1 LDLGGDVSKLSTEK
15 TARTV
20 ADAAVNDPASG
31 RARPLKLEFPPELPI
46 TEHTEEIRAL
56 LVRHQVV
63 VVAGETGSGKTT
75 QLPKIA
81 LSAGLGEQR
90 MIAHTQPRRLAARA
104 VASRI
109 AEELDVALG
118 EEVGYAVR
126 FTDQVGERTRVK
138 LLTDGLLLTEIRRD
152 KLLQRYD
159 CVIVDEAHERSL
171 NIDFLLGYLKG
182 VLARRPD
189 LKLIITSATIDVDAF
204 AAHFGDAP
212 IVQVGGRTYPVTIRY
227 LDDDAVE
234 LPFEDQ
240 LLATV
245 EDIETGPQSHARDML
260 AFLPGEREILEAA
273 RVLRRELGE
282 RIEVLPLYARLS
294 AADQQ
299 RIFRPGKRRRIVLAT
314 NVAETSLTVPNIGYV
329 IDPGIARISRYSFR
343 SKLQRLPVEAI
354 SQASANQRAGRCGRV
369 APGVCYRLYTEPD
382 FLGRPEY
389 TDPEIKR
396 TNLASVV
403 LTMRAFDLGDPSR
416 FPFLEPP
423 DQRMIRDAEKLLDEL
438 GALDGNKLTDIGRK
452 MARLPVDP
460 RLARMLVASEKTRS
474 LREVLVITS
483 AMAVSDPRE
492 RPVEKQGSAD
502 RVHEQWLDERSD
514 FLSYL
519 NLWSWFETQRD
530 VLSRSQL
537 RRALGRN
544 FLSNNR
550 MREWLALHRQLLL
563 AVKSL
568 GFRPNKEPAAY
579 SSVHQA
585 LLAGSLSLIGTHDE
599 RGEYLGPRNMK
610 FRIFPGSVLADRRPA
625 WVMAGEIVETRRVYA
640 RTVAQVE
647 PRWIEDAAGH
657 LLKRRHTEPHW
668 SLNRGEAQ
676 ALETISLYG
685 LVLADKRRVSLRR
698 VDRAEARQLFLHD
711 GLVRGAIK
719 KPPDFLTHNLSL
731 AAQIRDEEEKGRRR
745 DLLADETEIAARY
758 EKLIPAKVLSVR
770 DLDRWMKKAADADTA
785 SLFFSKEQLQGAGNA
800 SFAEADFPAELELRG
815 KAFPLRY
822 RFAPGEPDDGVS
834 LEVPI
839 SLVDAIVPH
848 ALEWS
853 VPGMFAGVCEQWL
866 RSLEK
871 SKRRRLTPI
880 PDAVQ
885 AILPTLSQTSIF
897 RQGRLGVSLAN
908 VIQHEFGLQIAADD
922 WHPERIEAQWRV
934 NVKVIGGQGELL
946 DESRDF
952 EALKARYAAEVAAR
966 MDAGLK
972 SQEEKRGLIEFP
984 DQAPVGSVVIGAVGS
999 EVVAYPALAD
1009 EGDSVALR
1017 HLADAT
1023 DQAQSNRAGYARLA
1037 LLKLGQTARY
1047 LKKQIASDKALGL
1060 LYAPLGGAEQ
1070 FREELLKACAWA
1082 CFFEGETLP
1091 ADAADFTR
1099 VLNERRAELAET
1111 LSRMQSDLKQILE
1124 SRQGLVRSLDEA
1136 TSPAFADAVA
1146 DIRAQL
1152 EGLVPADVLTRTPAG
1167 RLRDIPRYLDAA
1179 AYRLANLQ
1187 GKVQRDRQLIT
1198 ELAGFQERIERL
1210 KGEMGESAR
1219 WQQLRYLLEE
1229 CRVGLF
1235 AERLGVKE
1243 KASPK
1248 RLNRSLEALEREF
1261 GLI

>member
-1 LDLGGDVSKLSTEK
+1 MSDSSTEQIAARDAL
-15 TARTV
+15 TAGT
-20 ADAAVNDPASG
+20 
-31 RARPLKLEFPPELPI
+31 RPLKLEFPPELPI
-46 TEHTEEIRAL
+46 SEHAEEIRAL
-56 LVRHQVV
+56 LLEHQVV

-81 LSAGLGEQR
+81 LAAGLGEQR

-109 AEELDVALG
+109 AEELAVPLG

-126 FTDQVGERTRVK
+126 FTDQVSDNTRVK

-182 VLARRPD
+182 VLAERSE
-189 LKLIITSATIDVDAF
+189 LKLIITSATIDVNAF
-204 AAHFGDAP
+204 AAHFGGAP
-212 IVQVGGRTYPVTIRY
+212 IVEVGGRTYPVTVRY
-227 LDDDAVE
+227 LDEEAAQA
-234 LPFEDQ
+234 PFDEQ

-245 EDIETGPQSHARDML
+245 EDIETGPQSRARDIL

-273 RVLRRELGE
+273 RLLRRALGE

-343 SKLQRLPVEAI
+343 SKLQRLPVEPI

-369 APGVCYRLYTEPD
+369 APGICFRLYTETD
-382 FLGRPEY
+382 YLGRPEY

-403 LTMRAFDLGDPSR
+403 LTMRAFDLGNPNG

-438 GALDGNKLTDIGRK
+438 GALVENKLTDVGRM

-460 RLARMLVASEKTRS
+460 RLARMLVAAEGTRA
-474 LREVLVITS
+474 LTEVLIITS

-502 RVHEQWLDERSD
+502 RAHEQWLDKRSD
-514 FLSYL
+514 FLGYL
-519 NLWSWFETQRD
+519 NLWSWFEAQRD
-530 VLSRSQL
+530 ALSRTQL
-537 RRALGRN
+537 RRSLARN

-568 GFRPNKEPAAY
+568 GFRLNKEPAAY

-585 LLAGSLSLIGTHDE
+585 LLAGSLSLIGMHDE
-599 RGEYLGPRNMK
+599 RGDYLGPRNLK

-625 WVMAGEIVETRRVYA
+625 WVVAAEIVETRRVYA

-647 PRWIEDAAGH
+647 PRWIEEAAGH
-657 LLKRRHTEPHW
+657 LLKRRHSEPHW

-676 ALETISLYG
+676 ALETVSLYG
-685 LVLADKRRVSLRR
+685 LILADKRRVSLRR
-698 VDRAEARQLFLHD
+698 VDREEARKLFLVD

-719 KPPDFLTHNLSL
+719 RPPDFLTHNLSL
-731 AAQIRDEEEKGRRR
+731 AAEIREEEEKGRRR
-745 DLLADETEIAARY
+745 DLLAGEGEIAERY
-758 EKLIPAKVLSVR
+758 DALIPARVLSTR
-770 DLDRWMKKAADADTA
+770 DLDRWLRKAADAEVA
-785 SLFFSKEQLQGAGNA
+785 RLFFTREQLQGTAHA
-800 SFAEADFPAELELRG
+800 RYADDDFPRELTMRG

-822 RFAPGEPDDGVS
+822 RFAPGEPDDGISV
-834 LEVPI
+834 EVPI
-839 SLVDAIVPH
+839 GLVDAVNPQ
-848 ALEWS
+848 ALDWS
-853 VPGMFAGVCEQWL
+853 VPGMLAGVCEQWL

-880 PDAVQ
+880 PDAVE
-885 AILPTLSQTSIF
+885 AILPILKQPGIY
-897 RQGRLGVSLAN
+897 RQGRLDVSLAN
-908 VIQHEFGLQIAADD
+908 AIQHEFGLQIAAED

-934 NVKVIGGQGELL
+934 NVKVLGSEGELL
-946 DESRDF
+946 AESRDF
-952 EALKARYAAEVAAR
+952 EALKEKFAAEVAAR

-972 SQEEKRGLIEFP
+972 ALEEERGLTEFP
-984 DQAPVGSVVIGAVGS
+984 DQAPVGSVVIGAAGS
-999 EVVAYPALAD
+999 EVVAYPALVD
-1009 EGDSVALR
+1009 EGDSVAVR
-1017 HLADAT
+1017 HLADASA
-1023 DQAQSNRAGYARLA
+1023 QAVSNRAGYARLA

-1047 LKKQIASDKALGL
+1047 LKKQIAADKALGL
-1060 LYAPLGGAEQ
+1060 LYAPLGGAER
-1070 FREELLKACAWA
+1070 FRDELLKACAWA
-1082 CFFEGETLP
+1082 CFFEGESLP
-1091 ADAADFTR
+1091 ADAAAFTR
-1099 VLNERRAELAET
+1099 VLNERRGELAET
-1111 LSRMQSDLKQILE
+1111 LTRMQADLRRILE
-1124 SRQGLVRSLDEA
+1124 ARQALVRSLDEA
-1136 TSPAFADAVA
+1136 TSPAFAAAVA

-1152 EGLVPADVLTRTPAG
+1152 ETLVPADVLTRTPAG
-1167 RLRDIPRYLDAA
+1167 RLADIPRYLEAA
-1179 AYRLANLQ
+1179 SYRLANLQ
-1187 GKVQRDRQLIT
+1187 GKVTRDQQLIK
-1198 ELAGFQERIERL
+1198 ELAGFQARIERL
-1210 KGEMGESAR
+1210 KQEMGENAQ